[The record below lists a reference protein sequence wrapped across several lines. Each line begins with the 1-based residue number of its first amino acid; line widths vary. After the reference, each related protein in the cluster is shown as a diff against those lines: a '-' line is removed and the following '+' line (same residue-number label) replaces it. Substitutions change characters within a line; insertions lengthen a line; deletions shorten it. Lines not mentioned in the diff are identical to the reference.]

1 MANKHRGYV
10 PIDIGGETAYLRYNF
25 EALATLDERL
35 APLGTSFLGALQNGL
50 NFHVLRLALLVGL
63 SNPANPR
70 GAAKLIRKLDLT
82 KVDYYLDRI
91 FDALEAAELIKR
103 GSEEANGED
112 DEDAGEDDE
121 GEA

>member
-10 PIDIGGETAYLRYNF
+10 PIEIGGETAYLRYNF

-91 FDALEAAELIKR
+91 LDALEAAELIKK
-103 GSEEANGED
+103 GSEEAS